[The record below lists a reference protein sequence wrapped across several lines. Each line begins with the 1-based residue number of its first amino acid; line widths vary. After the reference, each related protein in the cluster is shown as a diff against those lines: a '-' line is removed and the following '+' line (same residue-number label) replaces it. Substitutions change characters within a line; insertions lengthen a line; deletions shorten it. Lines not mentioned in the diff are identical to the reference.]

1 MDNRICFPFTAAVGQ
16 NDVREALLLNLID
29 PSIGGVLIDGERGSG
44 KSTLARS
51 IAPLCAGPFVEAPL
65 SVSEDRLCGA
75 ADLEMTMQSGRLCFE
90 EGLLSKADG
99 GVLYIDGVDLLPD
112 GITDALTE
120 TLSSGV
126 CRVEREG
133 FSFERETAFSLLAT
147 TSGGETGVPAQLADH
162 FGLYARTECCE
173 SPQDRVE
180 IAKRVSAFERD
191 PVSFLKGFQ
200 PERQVLLDALADART
215 RLSDIELTDENLAE
229 MVETCLNAG
238 VAGHR
243 ADIVLS
249 RTARA
254 VAALHGK
261 HAVDSDDIA
270 EAAHFVLPHRRRE
283 HPPEEQEETP
293 PENEDERDEHE
304 PDENDERENE
314 SSEAQTGSGAQ
325 ETPSDGGGNGD
336 GQRSQS
342 GSKPKKARVG
352 EDFKVVSFGHEKDRK
367 ARTGAG
373 RRTLTKSARKSGR
386 YIAATQQR
394 KNDDLAL
401 DATIRAAAPYQPF
414 REKKDVA
421 IAIRSEDIRE
431 KVRQRRVANL
441 LVFVVDASGSMG
453 VESRMTETKGAIR
466 SLLKDAY
473 VKRDKIA
480 LVTFS
485 GNDARVVL
493 PPTNSTERGYK
504 LLRELETGGQTPLC
518 AGIDKGLAVV
528 QSELRKR
535 PDLMPLLIFIT
546 DGRGNVSV
554 DPAKKPLEEAL
565 EKCEKIREIV
575 CPCLKALAGFG
586 GNLENLTVGI
596 QLFDVAAAGFD
607 VKVKVR
613 GNINLVDDD
622 GVHLREHQR
631 ILEGLVV
638 AFRDAEN
645 LDREYGT
652 RVKFGGAHE
661 IADVL

>member
-1 MDNRICFPFTAAVGQ
+1 MQERITFPFTAAVGQ

-51 IAPLCAGPFVEAPL
+51 VAPLCPGPFVEAPL

-75 ADLEMTMQSGRLCFE
+75 ADLERTMQSGKLCFE
-90 EGLLSKADG
+90 EGLLTKADG

-112 GITDALTE
+112 GIADALTA

-133 FSFERETAFSLLAT
+133 VSLERETAFSLLAT
-147 TSGGETGVPAQLADH
+147 TSGGETGVPAQLADY
-162 FGLYARTECCE
+162 FGLYARTERCS
-173 SPQDRVE
+173 SPRDRVE
-180 IAKRVSAFERD
+180 IVRRVSAFERD
-191 PVSFLKGFQ
+191 PLGFTEAYQ
-200 PERQVLLDALADART
+200 SERQALISALTDAQE
-215 RLSDIELTDENLAE
+215 RLSSIELTDENLSE
-229 MVETCLNAG
+229 IVETCLDAG

-254 VAALHGK
+254 VAALHEK
-261 HAVDSDDIA
+261 TSVDADDIA
-270 EAAHFVLPHRRRE
+270 EAAHFTLPHRRRE
-283 HPPEEQEETP
+283 RPPEEEQEEKP
-293 PENEDERDEHE
+293 PE
-304 PDENDERENE
+304 ENDESDEQQNDDDERESE
-314 SSEAQTGSGAQ
+314 SEQAQTGSSAQ
-325 ETPSDGGGNGD
+325 ELPSDGGD
-336 GQRSQS
+336 GGQQSQS
-342 GSKPKKARVG
+342 GTKPKKAGVG
-352 EDFKVVSFGHEKDRK
+352 EDFKVIAFGHEKDRK

-373 RRTLTKSARKSGR
+373 RRTLTKSVRKSGR
-386 YIAATQQR
+386 YVASTQQR

-421 IAIRSEDIRE
+421 IAIRGEDIRE
-431 KVRQRRVANL
+431 KVRQRRVSNL

-453 VESRMTETKGAIR
+453 VESRMSETKGAIL

-493 PPTNSTERGYK
+493 PPTGSTERGYT
-504 LLRELETGGQTPLC
+504 LLRELETGGRTPLC
-518 AGIDKGLAVV
+518 AGIDKGLTVV

-535 PDLMPLLIFIT
+535 PDILPLLVFIT

-554 DPAKKPLEEAL
+554 DAAKKPLEEAV
-565 EKCEKIREIV
+565 EKCEKIREMKQIDSMV
-575 CPCLKALAGFG
+575 VDIEKGGVMRFGLAGR
-586 GNLENLTVGI
+586 L
-596 QLFDVAAAGFD
+596 AAALGA
-607 VKVKVR
+607 KYYQLEELKS
-613 GNINLVDDD
+613 GELLHLVET
-622 GVHLREHQR
+622 GRKE
-631 ILEGLVV
+631 
-638 AFRDAEN
+638 A
-645 LDREYGT
+645 
-652 RVKFGGAHE
+652 
-661 IADVL
+661 